1 MTRALIELGYRRLAF
16 VGQPLRFNE
25 RARERRRGFRAA
37 LSEAGLDPEGALILE
52 APAGIKSGAET
63 LARVIETRPD
73 TDAIFFGGDVLAI
86 GAILECHRRGWAV
99 PGRVAIAN
107 FDDQEMAV
115 QVTPSLTSI
124 RIPRA
129 EIGRRAAEIIFEH
142 PRRTAPACIDVGF
155 EIIRRDST

>member
-1 MTRALIELGYRRLAF
+1 MHRATCRTG
-16 VGQPLRFNE
+16 P
-25 RARERRRGFRAA
+25 RRGCRSPCRSA
-37 LSEAGLDPEGALILE
+37 
-52 APAGIKSGAET
+52 
-63 LARVIETRPD
+63 
-73 TDAIFFGGDVLAI
+73 LAI